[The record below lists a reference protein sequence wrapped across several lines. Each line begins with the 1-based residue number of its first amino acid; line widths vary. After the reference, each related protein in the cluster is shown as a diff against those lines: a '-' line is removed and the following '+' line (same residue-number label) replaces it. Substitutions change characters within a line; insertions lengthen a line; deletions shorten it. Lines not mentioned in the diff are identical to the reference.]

1 MRNWIGPAGSY
12 TADLGFQIFGFAA
25 FLVPVALGILGYR
38 WCRSRAIDS
47 QWATLAGYGLLLLS
61 LPSLLAMIHFPDVRG
76 ALPAGG
82 LLGGAV
88 SHGLQSGFN
97 FWGALLV
104 ALIMIVVSLFLT
116 TRFSFSGAHAWASS
130 AKGPLG
136 KMEKIG
142 ILQRARAGWE
152 E

>member
-97 FWGALLV
+97 FW
-104 ALIMIVVSLFLT
+104 
-116 TRFSFSGAHAWASS
+116 
-130 AKGPLG
+130 
-136 KMEKIG
+136 
-142 ILQRARAGWE
+142 ARCWWR
-152 E
+152 